1 MELDKQAQSY
11 PLTTLSLDQLDQY
24 LKQFVDCQ
32 RKYLSMRNNK
42 HLQKFRDEF
51 HEKLLLETISTFR
64 LNIINLNQ
72 YINRLKSIRE
82 KQATI
87 YEDLLMLEM
96 RVSCKL
102 LPKNFDQ
109 LEDFIASIAYLPL
122 NNDQKMIE
130 VRNKRYKTIQEAKR
144 IWLNIFLNAYEIQLQ
159 EYDQEYE
166 YEFLQLESHLLNSI
180 NITMKMRSLRGILIK
195 NRQRSSSTKK
205 TVGVW
210 PEPYLDLLT
219 NIFNR
224 YEWNYLSFDSIQR
237 KIKKHNLILRVTD
250 KGYNFYIG
258 ADDIPVRPI
267 ENTIPAPTTNI
278 SNYLDEIIRP
288 IFDKECQSTTII
300 DGASLIQTLHQYI
313 RKGLFKSST
322 LFCTFDIHNL
332 YTMLL
337 QEEVLNILVEFLH
350 VHGYTKVKGIHL
362 ETIKLLA
369 SIVLKENVFVYG
381 KKIYRQV
388 LGGAMGSSFALTL
401 ANIFM
406 WKWQKELV
414 HRQDM
419 TGEFYGRLPSLDVL
433 LTNINGTLLTSIYH
447 KPAAEPYVVPFTSDH
462 PRHVFENIVQTS
474 LRRAIIYSSHFQSFD
489 NERRYI
495 KLTLLYNGYPT
506 SFIKK
511 AFGKFFSGCMEST
524 SFLQILH
531 NERQF
536 LQMRTALSGRTSQ
549 HQSQFEMRIA
559 TVTTDNEHLR
569 QESDKNQE
577 LSNKTNQKQSDFQNK
592 LIIHYTHEKRFNT
605 RKKDMHRIFQQ
616 IFDKT
621 PVIQTELI
629 VGNRNR
635 QNAIKEL
642 IRKRP
647 AAVILKN
654 KPDKGKKDH
663 C

>member
-87 YEDLLMLEM
+87 YEHLLMLEM

-278 SNYLDEIIRP
+278 SNYLDDIIRP

-300 DGASLIQTLHQYI
+300 DGASLIQALHQYI

-419 TGEFYGRLPSLDVL
+419 TGEFYGRYIDDIFMTWNKSKNELKKILENAN
-433 LTNINGTLLTSIYH
+433 TW
-447 KPAAEPYVVPFTSDH
+447 H
-462 PRHVFENIVQTS
+462 PN
-474 LRRAIIYSSHFQSFD
+474 
-489 NERRYI
+489 I
-495 KLTLLYNGYPT
+495 KL
-506 SFIKK
+506 
-511 AFGKFFSGCMEST
+511 
-524 SFLQILH
+524 
-531 NERQF
+531 
-536 LQMRTALSGRTSQ
+536 
-549 HQSQFEMRIA
+549 
-559 TVTTDNEHLR
+559 D
-569 QESDKNQE
+569 
-577 LSNKTNQKQSDFQNK
+577 
-592 LIIHYTHEKRFNT
+592 
-605 RKKDMHRIFQQ
+605 
-616 IFDKT
+616 
-621 PVIQTELI
+621 
-629 VGNRNR
+629 
-635 QNAIKEL
+635 
-642 IRKRP
+642 
-647 AAVILKN
+647 
-654 KPDKGKKDH
+654 
-663 C
+663 